1 MINKILWLS
10 LDHETRQAIAKDFGM
25 AKTEPTEVVDN
36 KVVSDGYSDKSLMM
50 ITEEKLDE
58 KLLRTQSVLPQ
69 GFMKKWE
76 YYVADIRM
84 SLGKEDIK
92 YSDNEGLNDAIKN
105 EAERISYEDKNIA
118 DGLNNPMTAEH
129 TLSEEIG
136 VIPPKTKQP
145 KKMGRPKGSKKK

>member
-1 MINKILWLS
+1 MINKLIWLS
-10 LDHETRQAIAKDFGM
+10 LDHETRRAIAKDFGM
-25 AKTEPTEVVDN
+25 AKTEPVEVVDG
-36 KVVSDGYSDKSLMM
+36 KVISDGYSDKSLMT
-50 ITEEKLDE
+50 ITEKELD
-58 KLLRTQSVLPQ
+58 KRLLRTQSVLPQ
-69 GFMKKWE
+69 EFMNKWE
-76 YYVADIRM
+76 YYVADIKM

-129 TLSEEIG
+129 TSSEEIG
-136 VIPPKTKQP
+136 VIPPKSKQP